1 MENFQPP
8 DIGKME
14 STDNNDHS
22 NKFGAIDNENLK
34 CSFCSYEGKN
44 KASLSAH
51 SRNCKSNLK
60 NKKDEINEPMI
71 IIIDNENKIQPI
83 LKTDNKIIKSKK

>member
-1 MENFQPP
+1 MQLPKIKN
-8 DIGKME
+8 ILI
-14 STDNNDHS
+14 
-22 NKFGAIDNENLK
+22 KFGAIDNENLK